1 MNPASDK
8 EILDLIC
15 EALERDSGSLS
26 LDRSIRDVPEWTS
39 IGWLAIISLLDE
51 RFNIALGSKDIRGF
65 QRVSDVVEFVRS
77 KNGAQA

>member
-26 LDRSIRDVPEWTS
+26 LDRSIKDVPEWTS

-77 KNGAQA
+77 KNSAQG